1 MIVRRPSNHVKNRSP
16 EQGFTLIEMMI
27 GMAMGLIILAGLT
40 MLFVSSSNS
49 SRAMASRTERMGDLY
64 LASHV
69 MQAGLRESVS
79 DTAPSPSFPT
89 DMATGG
95 RKPAG
100 TCTSPNN
107 KSVSLPA
114 NYPVSFPYYP
124 YWDATSK
131 TLTYQDLDGN
141 TGVFQYQRIA
151 DDRIYW
157 LRADPC
163 VYQFQELMR
172 DLDLTNGM
180 QVAIASGVLTVTL
193 TSTYIT
199 EAKNSSPLSLTFKT
213 WPRN

>member
-1 MIVRRPSNHVKNRSP
+1 MMTGSVSIHAAGRPE

-40 MLFVSSSNS
+40 MLFVSYSDS
-49 SRAMASRTERMGDLY
+49 SRAMASRTERMADLY

-79 DTAPSPSFPT
+79 NTAPSPAFPV
-89 DMATGG
+89 DMGAGG

-100 TCTSPNN
+100 VCSSPNN
-107 KSVSLPA
+107 LSVSLPV
-114 NYPVSFPYYP
+114 NYPASFPYYP

-141 TGVFQYQRIA
+141 TGVFQYQRTA
-151 DDRIYW
+151 SDRIYW
-157 LRADPC
+157 LRPDPC
-163 VYQFQELMR
+163 VSQFEELMR
-172 DLDLTNGM
+172 DLDVNTGM
-180 QVAIASGVLTVTL
+180 QVAIAGGVLTVSL
-193 TSTYIT
+193 TSSYIT
-199 EAKNSSPLSLTFKT
+199 EGKKSSSLSLTFKT

>member
-1 MIVRRPSNHVKNRSP
+1 MMTGSVPIHAAGRPE

-40 MLFVSSSNS
+40 MLFVSYSDS
-49 SRAMASRTERMGDLY
+49 SRAMASRTERMADLY

-79 DTAPSPSFPT
+79 NTAPSPAFPV
-89 DMATGG
+89 DMGAGG

-100 TCTSPNN
+100 VCSSPNN
-107 KSVSLPA
+107 LSVSLPV
-114 NYPVSFPYYP
+114 NYPASFPYYP

-141 TGVFQYQRIA
+141 TGVFQYQRTA
-151 DDRIYW
+151 SDRIYW
-157 LRADPC
+157 LRPDPC
-163 VYQFQELMR
+163 VSQFEELMR
-172 DLDLTNGM
+172 DLDVNTGM
-180 QVAIASGVLTVTL
+180 QVAIAGGVLTVSL
-193 TSTYIT
+193 TSSYIT
-199 EAKNSSPLSLTFKT
+199 EGKKSSSLSLTFKT

>member
-1 MIVRRPSNHVKNRSP
+1 MTGSVSIHAAGRPE

-40 MLFVSSSNS
+40 MLFVSYSDS
-49 SRAMASRTERMGDLY
+49 SRAMASRTERMADLY

-79 DTAPSPSFPT
+79 NTAPSPAFPV
-89 DMATGG
+89 DMGAGG

-100 TCTSPNN
+100 VCSSPNN
-107 KSVSLPA
+107 LSVSLPV
-114 NYPVSFPYYP
+114 NYPASFPYYP

-141 TGVFQYQRIA
+141 TGVFQYQRTA
-151 DDRIYW
+151 SDRIYW
-157 LRADPC
+157 LRPDPC
-163 VYQFQELMR
+163 VSQFEELMR
-172 DLDLTNGM
+172 DLDVNTGM
-180 QVAIASGVLTVTL
+180 QVAIAGGVLTVSL
-193 TSTYIT
+193 TSSYIT
-199 EAKNSSPLSLTFKT
+199 EGKKSSSLSLTFKT